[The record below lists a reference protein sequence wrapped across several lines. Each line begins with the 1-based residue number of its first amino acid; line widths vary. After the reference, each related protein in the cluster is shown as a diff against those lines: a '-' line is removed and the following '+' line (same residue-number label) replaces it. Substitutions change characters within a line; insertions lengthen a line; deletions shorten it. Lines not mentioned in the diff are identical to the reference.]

1 MSWNKFKQ
9 VLLPNKLKS
18 KVKLTQINKLFKM
31 HSKHYKIP
39 KLQMKEQN
47 KILKNIL
54 LVLKLL
60 NFNYHKSNKVK
71 FKLDNQLLIPK
82 QN

>member
-1 MSWNKFKQ
+1 
-9 VLLPNKLKS
+9 
-18 KVKLTQINKLFKM
+18 M
-31 HSKHYKIP
+31 HSKHYKIH

>member
-1 MSWNKFKQ
+1 
-9 VLLPNKLKS
+9 
-18 KVKLTQINKLFKM
+18 M
-31 HSKHYKIP
+31 HSKHYKIH

-60 NFNYHKSNKVK
+60 NFNYLKYNKVK